1 MPTIPIFSVK
11 WPNHGKEHNVTTAIR
26 PPGPKGRFLGG
37 NLEELRRDPLGL
49 YGRCAR
55 DFGDFSTMRFGFRR
69 VYLINHPDLVESVLV
84 TNARNFIKH
93 YGLKM
98 NRLLLGDGL
107 LTNEGDSWLRQR
119 RLIQPL
125 FHRDRLAGYGTVMVE
140 LAEKLAASWRDGET
154 RDLHAD
160 MTRLT
165 LEIIARALFGTGLPE
180 KAAEIKNVLEVVGRS
195 FNRRLASYFVL
206 PESIPTPANLHTR
219 RAVRRLDEVL
229 YDLIRRRREAGGQND
244 LLSILLEARHEDG
257 SRMTD
262 RQLRDEAM
270 TLFLAGH
277 DTTALTLSW
286 GWYLLGQNPD
296 VYDALQTEV
305 RGVLGG
311 RSPTPAD
318 LPHLAY
324 TQRTVLEI
332 MRLYPPAYMLGRQA
346 VAPCELGGYSLPAKA
361 TVLMSQWL
369 LHRDA
374 RWFDEPERFRPDRWA
389 DGLAKRLPKFAYFP
403 FGGGPRQ
410 CIGNSFALME
420 AELVLATLAQR
431 CRLTLAEGPPVLPLP
446 GLTLKPSRGIEA
458 VVHVTPSRGAA

>member
-1 MPTIPIFSVK
+1 
-11 WPNHGKEHNVTTAIR
+11 VTTATL
-26 PPGPKGRFLGG
+26 PPGPKGRFFGG
-37 NLEELRRDPLGL
+37 NLEELRRDPLAL
-49 YGRCAR
+49 YGRCAHE
-55 DFGDFSTMRFGFRR
+55 FGDFSTMRFGIRR

-140 LAEKLAASWRDGET
+140 LAERLAASWRDGET
-154 RDLHAD
+154 RNLHTD

-165 LEIIARALFGTGLPE
+165 LEIIARALFGTGLTD
-180 KAAEIKNVLEVVGRS
+180 KAREIKEVLEMVGRS
-195 FNRRLASYFVL
+195 FNRRLASFFVL
-206 PESIPTPANLHTR
+206 PESVPTPANLHMR
-219 RAVRRLDEVL
+219 RAVRRLDEIL
-229 YDLIRRRREAGGQND
+229 YDLIGKRREAGGQND
-244 LLSILLEARHEDG
+244 LLSILLHARHEDG
-257 SRMTD
+257 GRMTD

-286 GWYLLGQNPD
+286 GWYLLAQNPD
-296 VYDALQTEV
+296 VYDALQAEV
-305 RGVLGG
+305 CGVLAG

-318 LPHLAY
+318 LPRLPY
-324 TQRTVLEI
+324 TERVVLEI
-332 MRLYPPAYMLGRQA
+332 MRLYPAAYMLGRQA
-346 VAPCELGGYSLPAKA
+346 VAACELGGYRLPAKA
-361 TVLMSQWL
+361 TILMSQWL

-374 RWFDEPERFRPDRWA
+374 RWFDEPERFHPDRWA

-420 AELVLATLAQR
+420 AALVLATLVQR
-431 CRLTLAEGPPVLPLP
+431 CRFRLVPGPPIRPTP
-446 GLTLKPSRGIEA
+446 GLTLKPGGALEA
-458 VVHVTPSRGAA
+458 VVRLTSCQGVA

>member
-1 MPTIPIFSVK
+1 
-11 WPNHGKEHNVTTAIR
+11 VTTATL
-26 PPGPKGRFLGG
+26 PPGPKGRFFGG
-37 NLEELRRDPLGL
+37 NLQELRRDPLAL
-49 YGRCAR
+49 YGRCAHE
-55 DFGDFSTMRFGFRR
+55 FGDFSTMRFGLRR

-125 FHRDRLAGYGTVMVE
+125 FNRDRLAGYGTVMVE

-154 RDLHAD
+154 RNLHAD

-165 LEIIARALFGTGLPE
+165 LEIIARALFGTGLTD
-180 KAAEIKNVLEVVGRS
+180 KASEIKAVLETVGKS
-195 FNRRLASYFVL
+195 FNRRLASFFVL
-206 PESIPTPANLHTR
+206 PESVPTPANLHMR
-219 RAVRRLDEVL
+219 RAVRRLDEIL
-229 YDLIRRRREAGGQND
+229 YDLIRRRREAGGEND
-244 LLSILLEARHEDG
+244 LLSILLQARHEDG
-257 SRMTD
+257 GRMTD

-286 GWYLLGQNPD
+286 GWYLLAQNPD
-296 VYDALQTEV
+296 VYDALQAEV
-305 RGVLGG
+305 CGALAG
-311 RSPTPAD
+311 RSPMPAD
-318 LPHLAY
+318 LPRLPY
-324 TQRTVLEI
+324 TERVVLEI

-346 VAPCELGGYSLPAKA
+346 VAACELGGYHLPAKA

-374 RWFDEPERFRPDRWA
+374 RWFDEPERFHPDRWA
-389 DGLAKRLPKFAYFP
+389 GGLAKRLPKFAYFP

-410 CIGNSFALME
+410 CIGNSFAMME
-420 AELVLATLAQR
+420 AVLVLATLAQR
-431 CRLTLAEGPPVLPLP
+431 CRFALVPGAPIHPMP

-458 VVHVTPSRGAA
+458 VVRLTSCTGAA

>member
-1 MPTIPIFSVK
+1 
-11 WPNHGKEHNVTTAIR
+11 VTTATL

-37 NLEELRRDPLGL
+37 NLDELRRDPLAL
-49 YGRCAR
+49 YGRCAHE
-55 DFGDFSTMRFGFRR
+55 FGDFSTMRFGLRR
-69 VYLINHPDLVESVLV
+69 VYLINHPDLVEMVLV

-119 RLIQPL
+119 RLIQPV
-125 FHRDRLAGYGTVMVE
+125 FNRDRLAGYGTVMVE
-140 LAEKLAASWRDGET
+140 LAERLAASWRDGET
-154 RDLHAD
+154 RNLHAD

-165 LEIIARALFGTGLPE
+165 LEIIARALFGTGLTD
-180 KAAEIKNVLEVVGRS
+180 KASEIKAVLETVGKS
-195 FNRRLASYFVL
+195 FNRRLASFFVL
-206 PESIPTPANLHTR
+206 PESVPTPANLHMR
-219 RAVRRLDEVL
+219 RAVQRLDEIL

-244 LLSILLEARHEDG
+244 LLSILLQARHEDG
-257 SRMTD
+257 GRMTD

-277 DTTALTLSW
+277 DTTSLTLSW
-286 GWYLLGQNPD
+286 GWYLLAQNPD
-296 VYDALQTEV
+296 VYDALQAEV
-305 RGVLGG
+305 CGVLAG

-318 LPHLAY
+318 LPRLPY
-324 TQRTVLEI
+324 TERVVLEI
-332 MRLYPPAYMLGRQA
+332 MRLYPAAYMLGRQA
-346 VAPCELGGYSLPAKA
+346 VAACELGGYHLPAKA

-374 RWFDEPERFRPDRWA
+374 RWFTEPERFHPDRWA

-410 CIGNSFALME
+410 CIGNSFAMME
-420 AELVLATLAQR
+420 AVLVLATLAQR
-431 CRLTLAEGPPVLPLP
+431 CRFTLVPGPPIRPAP

-458 VVHVTPSRGAA
+458 VVRLTSCPGAA